1 MEQILPGEWVERL
14 DRLWGEGIPLAGAM
28 QVEIRHVDETCLQL
42 AAPLAPNR
50 NHMGNAFG
58 GSLQGLAIL
67 AGWAVT
73 LMASGRPDSAH
84 VVIKEAR
91 MRFLAPVT
99 GELVAE
105 AAMPAPGAVTAFRS
119 ELAARGR
126 ARLPAAVEIR
136 GESDSA
142 AARLEGEFVA
152 FERPSVNRP

>member
-1 MEQILPGEWVERL
+1 MDQILPGQWIERL

-28 QVEIRHVDETCLQL
+28 QVEIRHIDEDRLQL

-73 LMASGRPDSAH
+73 LMATGRPDSAH

-91 MRFLAPVT
+91 MQFLAPVT
-99 GELVAE
+99 GELLAE
-105 AAMPAPGAVTAFRS
+105 AAMPSPGTVTAFRS

-126 ARLPAAVEIR
+126 DRLPVTVEIR
-136 GESDSA
+136 NEQGSM
-142 AARLEGEFVA
+142 AARLEGVFVA
-152 FERPSVNRP
+152 FERENRA

>member
-1 MEQILPGEWVERL
+1 MEQIRAGQWVERL
-14 DRLWGEGIPLAGAM
+14 DRLWGEGIPLASAM
-28 QVEIRHVDETCLQL
+28 QVEIRHIDETRLQL

-73 LMASGRPDSAH
+73 LMATGRPDSVH

-105 AAMPAPGAVTAFRS
+105 AAIPAPGAVTAFRS
-119 ELAARGR
+119 GLAARGR
-126 ARLPAAVEIR
+126 ARLAVTVEIR
-136 GESDSA
+136 GEPA
-142 AARLEGEFVA
+142 PVAARLDGEFVA
-152 FERPSVNRP
+152 FERRED